1 MSAGDRLKGV
11 WQEAKRRRVVRT
23 VAAYAAGGFALLQL
37 AEIVFPA
44 FGLGSAALRVLL
56 ASLLAGFPVVAALS
70 WVFDVTRGG
79 VTRTPDLDVPADAA
93 ARPPSGAV
101 VVGVVATA
109 IAMGAAG
116 WWLVREAESVGT
128 ATTASSIAVLPFAD
142 LSETG
147 DQQYLGDGLAE
158 EILNV
163 LAGVDG
169 LQVAA
174 RTSAFAFRDATDD
187 ARTIGDD
194 LNVATLLEGSV
205 RRSADKV
212 RVTAQLIDTRSGFH
226 LWSKTYD
233 RTVEDLFALQ
243 DEIAGSIVGELLGH
257 LEIPGRPAARH
268 VASQEAQDAYWRG
281 RAQWGRRDA
290 AGLPEAIRLFRTAVT
305 LDPDYAAAYAGLADA
320 YALLPIYVPSASLG
334 DALGQAEEWA
344 LKAIDLDPTLADPY
358 ASLGL
363 VRALGRD
370 RAGALEA
377 FGKAIALNP
386 SYARAFHWRAN
397 VLAEMGRLDEA
408 RQDAARAALL
418 DPLSAPVATDH
429 AKILLWSGD
438 LEAARAE
445 LDRALAQDFA
455 YRPAHF
461 GTALVALQEEKPLP
475 LQMALT
481 QWAAMVGAPV
491 AVVGDLS
498 RAMIAFRRTGV
509 PTDVGGSLQML
520 EGDEAAIGSGTLAS
534 IHALVGEREGML
546 RWLREAVSDGSW
558 AEEYL
563 VVNQAYAPFRADPA
577 FRDILAEIGEAASG

>member
-1 MSAGDRLKGV
+1 L
-11 WQEAKRRRVVRT
+11 KRRRVVRT
-23 VAAYAAGGFALLQL
+23 VAAYAAGSFALLQL
-37 AEIVFPA
+37 AEILFPA

-56 ASLLAGFPVVAALS
+56 AVLLAGFPIVAALS
-70 WVFDVTRGG
+70 WAFDVTLGG
-79 VTRTPDLDVPADAA
+79 VTRTRAPDEAAEVA

-101 VVGVVATA
+101 VAGVVATA
-109 IAMGAAG
+109 IAMGGAG
-116 WWLVREAESVGT
+116 WWLVREAKPAGT
-128 ATTASSIAVLPFAD
+128 ATSASSIAVLPFAD
-142 LSETG
+142 LSEMG

-158 EILNV
+158 EVLNV
-163 LAGVDG
+163 LAAVDG

-174 RTSAFAFRDATDD
+174 RTSAFSFRDATDD
-187 ARTIGDD
+187 ARTIGES

-212 RVTAQLIDTRSGFH
+212 RVTAQLIDTRTGFH

-233 RTVEDLFALQ
+233 RTVEDVFALQ
-243 DEIAGSIVGELLGH
+243 DEIAGSIVRELLGH
-257 LEIPGRPAARH
+257 LEIPGRPAPRH
-268 VASQEAQDAYWRG
+268 VAAQDAQDAYWRG

-290 AGLPEAIRLFRTAVT
+290 AGLPEAIRLFQTAVA
-305 LDPDYAAAYAGLADA
+305 LDPAYAVAYAGLADA
-320 YALLPIYVPSASLG
+320 YALLPIYVPSASLT
-334 DALGQAEEWA
+334 DALAQAEEWA
-344 LKAIDLDPTLADPY
+344 QKAIDLDATLADPY

-377 FGKAIALNP
+377 FDQAIALNP

-397 VLAEMGRLDEA
+397 VLAEMGRLEEA
-408 RQDAARAALL
+408 RTDAARAALL

-429 AKILLWSGD
+429 GKILLWSGD

-445 LDRALAQDFA
+445 LDRALALDFA

-461 GTALVALQEEKPLP
+461 GTALVALEEGRPLP

-491 AVVGDLS
+491 TVVGELS
-498 RAMIAFRRTGV
+498 QAMIAFRRTGV
-509 PTDVGGSLQML
+509 PTDVDGSLELL
-520 EGDEAAIGSGTLAS
+520 EEDRAAIGSGTLAS
-534 IHALVGEREGML
+534 IHALVGERDGML
-546 RWLREAVSDGSW
+546 RWLRSAVTDGSW

-577 FRDILAEIGEAASG
+577 FRDILAEIGEATSG